1 MALQLPI
8 VIVPKKD
15 GSSRMCIHSQYLNKV
30 TTKNKYPLPRINEFL
45 DQVQQAKIFT
55 MLELK
60 LGYHQVRVK
69 EEALGRQ
76 HSR

>member
-1 MALQLPI
+1 
-8 VIVPKKD
+8 
-15 GSSRMCIHSQYLNKV
+15 V

-60 LGYHQVRVK
+60 LGYHQVRVE